1 MHWRAREKPTDA
13 REIPTYFASRV
24 RGKLSREV
32 PIKLF
37 MEWQKQEDNQ

>member
-1 MHWRAREKPTDA
+1 VRAENLPDA

-32 PIKLF
+32 PIKPF
-37 MEWQKQEDNQ
+37 MEL